1 MEGEDDEE
9 RRIKRAKRGVF
20 TKAYKEPKPATETI
34 KKEVKKEAEIEKI
47 DLSGSPSTSN
57 AAGKQI
63 IKIKVQ

>member
-9 RRIKRAKRGVF
+9 RRIKRGVF

-63 IKIKVQ
+63 IKIKV